1 MKKFLIVDDDADDR
15 EMFCEALQDALQDCL
30 CYSVPNGRRAMIA
43 LDNGEI
49 GIPDL
54 IFLDINM
61 PMMNGWQCLARL
73 KETEEYKNIPVI
85 IYSTSSYPEDLEKS
99 QHGGA
104 LCFFTKPS
112 NFQQLKQSLAL
123 VVDHV
128 KTESL
133 ESLMDSSPLFIK

>member
-1 MKKFLIVDDDADDR
+1 MKRFLIVDDDADDR
-15 EMFCEALQDALQDCL
+15 EMFCEALQDSLTDSI
-30 CYSVPNGRRAMIA
+30 CYTAPNGRRAIAA
-43 LDNGEI
+43 LDSGEI

-61 PMMNGWQCLARL
+61 PMMNGWQCLSRL
-73 KETEEYKNIPVI
+73 KQTESYKDIPVI

-112 NFQQLKQSLAL
+112 NFQQLKSSLAI
-123 VVDHV
+123 VADHV
-128 KTESL
+128 NTGSLKSLTES
-133 ESLMDSSPLFIK
+133 SALFIK